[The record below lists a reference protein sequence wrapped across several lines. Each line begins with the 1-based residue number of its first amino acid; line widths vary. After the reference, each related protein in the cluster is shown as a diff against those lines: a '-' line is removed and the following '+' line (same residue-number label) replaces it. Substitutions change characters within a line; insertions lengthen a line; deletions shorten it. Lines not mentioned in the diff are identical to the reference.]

1 LVLPPP
7 PPPPPSMAMH
17 GMGDV
22 DNGFSAEKGGYILF
36 AYNIGA
42 ETNEYTLGELFG
54 NYGKV
59 VRVNVIRKGESG
71 ESKGFGFVT
80 MKNYNEAV
88 TAISALNGYNYSGK
102 PLQVS
107 FKK

>member
-1 LVLPPP
+1 
-7 PPPPPSMAMH
+7 M
-17 GMGDV
+17 
-22 DNGFSAEKGGYILF
+22 DNGFNAEKGGFILF
-36 AYNIGA
+36 AYNIGPD
-42 ETNEYTLGELFG
+42 TDEYGLGELFG
-54 NYGKV
+54 HYGKV
-59 VRVNVIRKGESG
+59 VRVNVIRKGDSG

-88 TAISALNGYNYSGK
+88 NAISALNGYNYSGK

>member
-1 LVLPPP
+1 
-7 PPPPPSMAMH
+7 MH
-17 GMGDV
+17 SSGAV
-22 DNGFSAEKGGYILF
+22 DNGFDPEKGGYILF

-42 ETNEYTLGELFG
+42 DTNEYSLGELFG

-80 MKNYNEAV
+80 MKNYSEAV
-88 TAISALNGYNYSGK
+88 NAISALNGYNFSGK